1 MAGPARVISRQE
13 HTRRRLSVWL
23 LLGAACAAFSGNLA
37 HAQDTIGN
45 AIGNAPTPENEELPP
60 NLQPTIASSVP
71 VLARFKKGLLDLGY
85 NLQLNY
91 TGEVLGNPTGGVKQA
106 AINEGLFEMSIDGD
120 LDKIAGLSGATF
132 HINAYVIHG
141 RGLSTFNLFDISPLS
156 GIEAR
161 PTTRLFEAWVEQ
173 QFFQGLAAVR
183 IGQLSADTEFF
194 ISDLAALHI
203 DGTFGW
209 PDIMTADLP
218 SGGGPNYPLATPGVR
233 LKLTPNDQTT
243 LLAALFNGD
252 PSGAGF
258 TGLQQHKDPSGI
270 NFRLKD
276 PPFLIGEAQFKYNQG
291 KDSTGLAGTIKLGAW
306 HHFENF
312 SEERF
317 DINGLPLA
325 DPLSRGNALVHRGN
339 TGAYGVIDQLI
350 WRLLG
355 DDPKKGV
362 GVFART
368 SATPSDRNLIDFY
381 ADAGVNF
388 IGLWDMRPN
397 DSFGTAASYS
407 HISPKV
413 SESDADAA
421 LFTSAALPVRDYEIA
436 FELTYQAQIVPGFLV
451 QPVFQYI
458 FHPGGG
464 AINPINPAAGR
475 IPDAAVFGIRTTIKF

>member
-1 MAGPARVISRQE
+1 MKQEKKFARVISWRE
-13 HTRRRLSVWL
+13 HTWRRLSRCL
-23 LLGAACAAFSGNLA
+23 LLGAGCAACSGNLA
-37 HAQDTIGN
+37 QAQE
-45 AIGNAPTPENEELPP
+45 AIGNAPAPFNEALPQ
-60 NLQPTIASSVP
+60 NLQTSIASSIP
-71 VLARFKKGLLDLGY
+71 VLAQFKKGLFDLGY

-91 TGEVLGNPTGGVKQA
+91 TGEVLGNPTGGVKQGA
-106 AINEGLFEMSIDGD
+106 VYEGLFEMAVDGD
-120 LDKIAGLSGATF
+120 LEKIAGLNGATF
-132 HINAYVIHG
+132 HINAFVIQG
-141 RGLSTFNLFDISPLS
+141 RSLSRFNLFDIAPFTS
-156 GIEAR
+156 IEAR

-194 ISDLAALHI
+194 ISEFAAFYTN
-203 DGTFGW
+203 GTFGW

-258 TGLQQHKDPSGI
+258 TGLQQIKDPAGI
-270 NFRLKD
+270 NFRLRD
-276 PPFLIGEAQFKYNQG
+276 PPLLIGEAQFKYNQG
-291 KDSTGLAGTIKLGAW
+291 KDSAGLAGTVKLGLW
-306 HHFENF
+306 HDFGGFNDQ
-312 SEERF
+312 RF
-317 DINGLPLA
+317 GTDGLPLTS
-325 DPLSRGNALVHRGN
+325 PLSDGVPFVHRGN
-339 TGAYGVIDQLI
+339 TGLYGVIDQMI
-350 WRLLG
+350 WRLPG

-362 GVFART
+362 GVFARA
-368 SATPSDRNLIDFY
+368 SAAPSDRNLIDFY

-397 DSFGTAASYS
+397 DSFGAAASYS
-407 HISPKV
+407 HISPEV

-421 LFTSAALPVRDYEIA
+421 FFTSAALPVRDYEID

-451 QPVFQYI
+451 QPVFSYV

-464 AINPINPAAGR
+464 AIDPINPAVGR
-475 IPDAAVFGIRTTIKF
+475 IPDAAVFGIRTTVKF